1 MTPCNG
7 GDIMSRSYK
16 KTPVYQDGYGLKSL
30 YWYKRSANKK
40 VRRTTEIDSGK
51 SYRKIYDTWTFRD
64 YVFRETLNEYKI
76 ELERDLKSCLIVYGS
91 YDNFPNYYK
100 KRLDDKD
107 FRLWKKIYYWK

>member
-1 MTPCNG
+1 MKSFLAKFWG
-7 GDIMSRSYK
+7 GNK

-40 VRRTTEIDSGK
+40 VRRTTEIHSGK
-51 SYRKIYDTWTFRD
+51 SYRKVYDTWTFRD

-76 ELERDLKSCLIVYGS
+76 ELERDLKSCLIFYGS

>member
-40 VRRTTEIDSGK
+40 VRRTFEIARGK
-51 SYRKIYDTWTFRD
+51 AYRKVYDTWTFRD
-64 YVFRETLNEYKI
+64 YVFRETLNEYRI
-76 ELERDLKSCLIVYGS
+76 EFERQLKHCLRTCGS
-91 YDNFPNYYK
+91 NDNLPNWIK
-100 KRLDDKD
+100 KRCKD
-107 FRLWKKIYYWK
+107 EHFKLWKKTYYWK